1 MTAERPKQI
10 TEAIG
15 MYIATAMRPYAIVED
30 PGFKYLLKVLEPRYS
45 VPSRAHMSQSVVP
58 AIYRRTRAVVEHELS
73 AASAVALTTDGW
85 TSRATES

>member
-15 MYIATAMRPYAIVED
+15 MYIATAMRP
-30 PGFKYLLKVLEPRYS
+30 
-45 VPSRAHMSQSVVP
+45 
-58 AIYRRTRAVVEHELS
+58 HELS